1 MADQRPPTYEE
12 TIRRNSLSNLGPF
25 VGDSYDPR
33 ITLRRYQTG
42 VVRPIEE
49 LGESEDQVHD
59 PIVQSNELLKITNNN
74 LTLILLFVVFIFVIF
89 AYVSVAIIACQSR
102 HLDLCEIRNKTLG
115 HYSVFVILILF
126 SRLGLVITH
135 SLYLGIVLSVIVKL
149 IS

>member
-33 ITLRRYQTG
+33 ITLRRCQTG

-49 LGESEDQVHD
+49 LGESEDQVQD

-74 LTLILLFVVFIFVIF
+74 LTLILLFVVLIFVIF
-89 AYVSVAIIACQSR
+89 AYVSVAVIACQSR

-115 HYSVFVILILF
+115 HYSVFVIFNSIF
-126 SRLGLVITH
+126 KAWLGNY
-135 SLYLGIVLSVIVKL
+135 S
-149 IS
+149 